1 MAVHGNVAQEIGV
14 GYRKYQETE
23 WERESYS

>member
-14 GYRKYQETE
+14 GYRKYLETE